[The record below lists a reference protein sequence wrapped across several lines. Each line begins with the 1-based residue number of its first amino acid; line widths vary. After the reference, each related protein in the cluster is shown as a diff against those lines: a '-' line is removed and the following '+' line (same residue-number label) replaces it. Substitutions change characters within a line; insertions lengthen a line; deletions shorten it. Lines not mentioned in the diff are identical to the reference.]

1 MKAIT
6 KILAGAAG
14 LAAIVASAPAAA
26 QYGGYPGYPGGA
38 YPGYGYGYG
47 NTNVVGSILNSILG
61 GRSYGQNERVAV
73 EQCVRAAEY
82 YINTH
87 GLDNEGG
94 RYRNYGYGYGY
105 NNGYANGYMGAR
117 VTSVT
122 EVQPR
127 SNGRLK
133 VYGYATTGQSGGYG
147 AYNGYSP
154 YGYGNQGYNGAY
166 GYQAQGDA
174 RFNCN
179 IDRYGRVTDVDAVRN
194 YGNYGNYGY
203 RRY

>member
-6 KILAGAAG
+6 KIMAGAAG

-26 QYGGYPGYPGGA
+26 QYGGYYPGTGYP
-38 YPGYGYGYG
+38 GYGYG

-61 GRSYGQNERVAV
+61 GRSYGVDQRNAV

-117 VTSVT
+117 VTAVT
-122 EVQPR
+122 EVQPK
-127 SNGRLK
+127 SNGRVK
-133 VYGYATTGQSGGYG
+133 VYGYATTGQGAYAGG
-147 AYNGYSP
+147 YNGYNQ
-154 YGYGNQGYNGAY
+154 YGYGNPGYNGAY

-179 IDRYGRVTDVDAVRN
+179 VDRYGRVTDVDAVRN
-194 YGNYGNYGY
+194 YGNYGSAYPY